1 MMWSMN
7 DRENDGIKYGSGGDG
22 GGGWPDRKRAR
33 IIMGG
38 GGGAD
43 ACPRP
48 RSLSP
53 SLVWRR
59 SARGARWVQRLDG
72 RRVAVAAVAARRALI
87 ARRPCSPPSGTSV
100 NILGRSFRGITF
112 DRFQQSGR
120 YAKYVNE
127 PLNENSW

>member
-1 MMWSMN
+1 VVYERL
-7 DRENDGIKYGSGGDG
+7 RESAPFITS
-22 GGGWPDRKRAR
+22 A
-33 IIMGG
+33 IT
-38 GGGAD
+38 
-43 ACPRP
+43 
-48 RSLSP
+48 S